1 MPTPIVPI
9 KTGDVVRLKKPHPC
23 GENSWEV
30 VRVGM
35 DIGLRC
41 TGCDRKVMLLRSEFD
56 RRFRGYVSR
65 VAEHPD
71 EDSAENPADDSAEY
85 AAEDSVEQAAEHPT
99 EDAPDS
105 PGS

>member
-1 MPTPIVPI
+1 MSTPIVQI

-41 TGCDRKVMLLRSEFD
+41 RGCDRKVMLVRSEFD
-56 RRFRGYVSR
+56 RRFRGFVERATGGGAGADAQGGASE
-65 VAEHPD
+65 A
-71 EDSAENPADDSAEY
+71 ADDG
-85 AAEDSVEQAAEHPT
+85 
-99 EDAPDS
+99 
-105 PGS
+105 PGEGRE

>member
-41 TGCDRKVMLLRSEFD
+41 RGCDRKVMLVRSEFD
-56 RRFRGYVSR
+56 RRFRGFIERADGS
-65 VAEHPD
+65 AEESSGDAASHGRAAGAD
-71 EDSAENPADDSAEY
+71 EDATRP
-85 AAEDSVEQAAEHPT
+85 
-99 EDAPDS
+99 
-105 PGS
+105 